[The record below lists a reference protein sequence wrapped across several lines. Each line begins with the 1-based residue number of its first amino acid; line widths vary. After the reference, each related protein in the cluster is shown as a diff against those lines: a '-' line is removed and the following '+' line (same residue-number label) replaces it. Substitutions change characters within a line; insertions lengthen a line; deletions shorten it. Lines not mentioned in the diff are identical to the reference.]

1 MIKFGDVLSAVYVY
15 MKSNNILNSG
25 DIMKEYTV
33 EEVVKLTK
41 KVNENRS
48 KLYSC
53 MKHWKKKPPL
63 TEFDV
68 RMVLAADSA

>member
-1 MIKFGDVLSAVYVY
+1 
-15 MKSNNILNSG
+15 
-25 DIMKEYTV
+25 MKEYTV